1 MSFLKLV
8 VSLDPLILIV
18 DDGDIINVILRR
30 YRDYIYLECN
40 DNCIVW
46 KDNIKGDSVLGFSL
60 GLGIPSTRMLFGMNV
75 VPAEIASIR
84 EYL

>member
-1 MSFLKLV
+1 M
-8 VSLDPLILIV
+8 

-46 KDNIKGDSVLGFSL
+46 KDNIKEIPVLGFSL
-60 GLGIPSTRMLFGMNV
+60 GLGIPSTRMLFGTNV

-84 EYL
+84 RVFVIGTVPAFVTAMYM